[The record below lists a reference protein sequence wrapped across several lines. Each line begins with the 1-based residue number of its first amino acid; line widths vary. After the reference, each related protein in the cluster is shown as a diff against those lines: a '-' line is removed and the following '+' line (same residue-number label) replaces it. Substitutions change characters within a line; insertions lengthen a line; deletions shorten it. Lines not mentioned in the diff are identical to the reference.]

1 MKLHWDIIKDCTP
14 AESAASE
21 DTAHALHLCEF
32 KGESD
37 RDVQLAINT
46 SIDKAC
52 DLLEQNIQDDSRYL
66 LFEWNA
72 KASTLTIVVTDD
84 GKERDSR
91 EVVQCHFAAN
101 DIALNPDDI
110 QFWIRDYLTTCTQ
123 FLHYSLIAAFHRDSR
138 ADCTLL

>member
-1 MKLHWDIIKDCTP
+1 MDLNW
-14 AESAASE
+14 AVSESSDSLRPVAGNDSKYFVHHGSCEGSSE
-21 DTAHALHLCEF
+21 HE
-32 KGESD
+32 
-37 RDVQLAINT
+37 VQKAVEAC
-46 SIDKAC
+46 IDKAC

-66 LFEWNA
+66 LFEWNP
-72 KASTLTIVVTDD
+72 KTSTLAIVVTDD

-91 EVVQCHFAAN
+91 DVVQCHFVAN

-123 FLHYSLIAAFHRDSR
+123 FLHYSLIAAFHCDSR

>member
-1 MKLHWDIIKDCTP
+1 MKLNWDINTDCALT
-14 AESAASE
+14 ESAASE
-21 DTAHALHLCEF
+21 DTAHAVHLCEF

-37 RDVQLAINT
+37 RDVQLAINA

-66 LFEWNA
+66 LFEWNP
-72 KASTLTIVVTDD
+72 KTSTLAIVVTDD

-91 EVVQCHFAAN
+91 DVVQCHFVAN

-123 FLHYSLIAAFHRDSR
+123 FLHYSLIAAFHCDSR